1 MTGGAAT
8 TRCRHVDGRLR
19 FGFLSRVNNTQS
31 PELVALR
38 RVVAEPPM
46 QWSTEQSYPPERRES
61 ENVTAQSTGWQIT
74 RSASSYLRSP
84 RRARSRQAFIL
95 SADVAMVAS
104 LGGVVASLV
113 RAHANR
119 ESPKPAA
126 RPFPVGSCSLSRCC
140 HVCPSVANMVH
151 GNHLERLNGVR
162 GRSLDE
168 LSGKHASSTRA
179 LAARIGID
187 LGRWWSMPLAK
198 Y

>member
-1 MTGGAAT
+1 MSLPNQ
-8 TRCRHVDGRLR
+8 RDGR
-19 FGFLSRVNNTQS
+19 
-31 PELVALR
+31 
-38 RVVAEPPM
+38 
-46 QWSTEQSYPPERRES
+46 
-61 ENVTAQSTGWQIT
+61 
-74 RSASSYLRSP
+74 
-84 RRARSRQAFIL
+84 
-95 SADVAMVAS
+95 S
-104 LGGVVASLV
+104 LGQLRAISVARGAPVPGRLSFSLRMLPWWPPSGDGARIV

-151 GNHLERLNGVR
+151 GNHLQCLNGVR